1 MGEMLSF
8 GLIIGCRVEDLLTLR
23 VQWVLAILALPAM
36 LEYVRRS
43 LKRNGVSED
52 IGFGISM
59 SYMPAFRENRS
70 LMINKDKM

>member
-8 GLIIGCRVEDLLTLR
+8 GLIIGCKVEDLLTLR
-23 VQWVLAILALPAM
+23 VQWALAILALPAM

-43 LKRNGVSED
+43 LKRSGVSED
-52 IGFGISM
+52 IGVGISM